1 MNLNKSKIIYL
12 ITTKNCSA
20 CNCMKNIFKD
30 IQKDITSLQVITL
43 DFQDVP
49 LWIKNDINL
58 TDFPTVVFVENNVI
72 KYSFV
77 GTKSRNKIINIMRNI
92 NY

>member
-1 MNLNKSKIIYL
+1 
-12 ITTKNCSA
+12 
-20 CNCMKNIFKD
+20 MKNILKD
-30 IQKDITSLQVITL
+30 IQKDITSLQIITI

-49 LWIKNDINL
+49 NWIKTNIVL

-72 KYSFV
+72 KYHFV
-77 GTKSRNKIINIMRNI
+77 GTKSRNKIINIMRDI